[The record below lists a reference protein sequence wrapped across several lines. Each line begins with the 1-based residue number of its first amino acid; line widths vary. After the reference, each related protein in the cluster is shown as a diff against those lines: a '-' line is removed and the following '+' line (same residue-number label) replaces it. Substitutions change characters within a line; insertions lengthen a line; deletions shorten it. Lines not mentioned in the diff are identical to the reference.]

1 MLDRRPATSRTAPEP
16 AWARPAPGRSAG
28 WSAQRL
34 IDLQRS
40 AGNRAVGA
48 VRGGRGPV
56 LQRVVAWGQRA
67 DDSFNTFLDALSVVV
82 EQKAEQALDV
92 DTLPD
97 SAMVENLR
105 DAVAVYDL
113 AHRQQVPPFL
123 YARYGYVVEEL
134 VNQQIAGGALDP
146 HLPPAPGGHRYAIK
160 VQGGRGT
167 TRPDVIVELWGRA
180 AGDKR
185 DVAWFDISS
194 STRSE
199 QGGTLHIDDKTG
211 WDRRAF
217 AGEAQY
223 PTLDPLRLG
232 TGTMSPAEGVL
243 LRHRLERFEAQMHRR
258 HEKIDQCIALAK
270 RERERGSHVR
280 QREHVEESLA
290 ALFHPAFEGHKLT
303 PATTKAIL
311 GRVGRVIHDQ
321 DNYWIAAFGYH
332 KTSGRRDQSALP
344 DVLVDSVDPS

>member
-1 MLDRRPATSRTAPEP
+1 MRESQREPRSLPGPVRGRPSPSRS
-16 AWARPAPGRSAG
+16 PGTP
-28 WSAQRL
+28 AQRL

-48 VRGGRGPV
+48 ALASSGHAV
-56 LQRVVAWGQRA
+56 QRTVAWGQRA

-82 EQKAEQALDV
+82 ERTAEQALDV

-97 SAMVENLR
+97 TPMVENFR
-105 DAVAVYDL
+105 DAVAAYQGAD
-113 AHRQQVPPFL
+113 RRQVPPFL

-134 VNQQIAGGALDP
+134 VNQQIAAGALHP
-146 HLPPAPGGHRYAIK
+146 YLPPAPGGHRYAIK

-167 TRPDVIVELWGRA
+167 TRPDVIVELWGPA

-194 STRSE
+194 STRSD

-243 LRHRLERFEAQMHRR
+243 LRNRLKRFEAQVRRR
-258 HEKIDQCIALAK
+258 HEKIDQGIALAK
-270 RERERGSHVR
+270 RARDGESHVR

-344 DVLVDSVDPS
+344 DTLIDSVDPS